1 MTTIHTRALLGAVLF
16 VSVAAGAT
24 LPAQEPPPPAAQPSE
39 EVQQP
44 RRVERRLYR
53 HPILRV
59 AQNYTLPPGETV
71 RAVQA
76 IFGDVTIDGH
86 VDNDVVVIMGSA
98 RLGPAA
104 VVEGSLAVIGGSATI
119 EQGASIGR
127 DLVIAGGTLTAPET
141 FSPDGQHVVVGSPWL
156 GAILQDVAPW
166 FTRGLLWGRL
176 IVPGLDWI
184 WAIVGIF
191 FLLYLTLNTVFDRPV
206 RACADTL
213 TRRPLSMFMTGLL
226 VLMLAVPLI
235 ALVAATVIGLVL
247 VPFIVCAL
255 IVAGLVGKAG
265 VLRAIGRSV
274 LRPDSPEGRAGSTV
288 AFAIGFGLLTLAYMV
303 PVFGFVTWA
312 LTTVL
317 GFGAA
322 TATFRAM
329 LRQER
334 PVRPAAPAA
343 PAAVSA
349 APAGR
354 VAAAVAADL
363 HAPAE
368 ARDPYAAAPAATPPT
383 PPIPPIPP
391 VPPVPP
397 APRSAFSEGLAQYP
411 RATFLDRVAAFAL
424 DAVLVAIA
432 GALLDLNRYEGYYLL
447 MLLAYHIA
455 FWAWRGTTL
464 GGIIC
469 NLRVIR
475 THGVELRFTD
485 ALVRG
490 LTSVFSIAA
499 LGIGCFWMLQ
509 DDERQMWHDKIAGTL
524 VVKVPRELVLP

>member
-1 MTTIHTRALLGAVLF
+1 MTTIHKRALLACVLVAGF
-16 VSVAAGAT
+16 AAGAT
-24 LPAQEPPPPAAQPSE
+24 LSAQDPPPPPPPAESRPAADPE
-39 EVQQP
+39 P
-44 RRVERRLYR
+44 HRLERRLYR
-53 HPILRV
+53 HPILRI
-59 AQNYTLPPGETV
+59 AQNYTLPAGETV
-71 RAVQA
+71 RAVQT
-76 IFGDVTIDGH
+76 IFGDAYIDGH
-86 VDNDVVVIMGSA
+86 VDHDVVVIMGSA

-104 VVEGSLAVIGGSATI
+104 VVDRSLAVFGGSATI
-119 EQGASIGR
+119 DQGATIGR
-127 DLVIAGGTLTAPET
+127 DLIIAGGTLTAPET
-141 FSPDGQHVVVGSPWL
+141 FSPDGHHVVIGSPWL
-156 GAILQDVAPW
+156 GAMLENVAPW
-166 FTRGLLWGRL
+166 ITRGLLWGRL
-176 IVPGLDWI
+176 IVPGLDWV

-191 FLLYLTLNTVFDRPV
+191 FLLYLALNTVFDRPV
-206 RACADTL
+206 GACADAL
-213 TRRPLSMFMTGLL
+213 TRRPLSMFLTGLL

-235 ALVAATVIGLVL
+235 VLVGATVIGLVL

-274 LRPDSPEGRAGSTV
+274 LRSDSPEGRMRSTM

-322 TATFRAM
+322 TVTFRNM
-329 LRQER
+329 LRRER
-334 PVRPAAPAA
+334 PAPEAAPVKPSESVAPVAPAA
-343 PAAVSA
+343 AFAAFPEDMAVPAD
-349 APAGR
+349 APAQ
-354 VAAAVAADL
+354 AASI
-363 HAPAE
+363 
-368 ARDPYAAAPAATPPT
+368 
-383 PPIPPIPP
+383 PIPPPIQ
-391 VPPVPP
+391 
-397 APRSAFSEGLAQYP
+397 RSAFSEGLAQYP

-432 GALLDLNRYEGYYLL
+432 GAVLDLNRYEGYYLL
-447 MLLAYHIA
+447 MLLAYHIV

-475 THGVELRFTD
+475 THGAELRFVD

-524 VVKVPRELVLP
+524 VVKVPRDLVLP